1 MRLEPVLAGFGAAV
15 IEMPRSA
22 PVPACGSPDTAMPPI
37 PVMAKSEV
45 EPKLVLNCE
54 TTAPVAM
61 LSRYT
66 IPVPWSAVQ
75 NVTPSGSK
83 FRLKNTAPAAPG
95 IV

>member
-1 MRLEPVLAGFGAAV
+1 MLTGFGAAV

-22 PVPACGSPDTAMPPI
+22 PLPACGSPDTAMPPI
-37 PVMAKSEV
+37 PAMA
-45 EPKLVLNCE
+45 KLVLNCE

-83 FRLKNTAPAAPG
+83 FRLRNTAPAAPG